1 MDRDSEVKIEKRD
14 NNGRQREKLSDGETE
29 RERYS
34 SKDNSLQ
41 DKAGYKKGRSKA
53 LKKKKR
59 CLSPHPCP
67 SQPHRGRP
75 AGTSWRRCTAHTDL
89 LGTPTAAAGPPSALP
104 TFPPAAGQAH

>member
-53 LKKKKR
+53 LKKKKKKDAS
-59 CLSPHPCP
+59 LPI
-67 SQPHRGRP
+67 P
-75 AGTSWRRCTAHTDL
+75 AL
-89 LGTPTAAAGPPSALP
+89 LNPTEGGLQ
-104 TFPPAAGQAH
+104 GQAGGDAPPTLTSF